1 MPKSLAPHTSKS
13 PAGLFFKS
21 NPYYAIIIHV
31 LSVRKK
37 IFLLILGI
45 ITSIITVLA
54 LLFLLP
60 VNYELV
66 DNPVFEVNSEKRIKD
81 LFSTITSWKLENEE
95 KKLDT
100 SKLGENK
107 EKVVFVNFF
116 GINKTI
122 EASYKVTDTTAPTIE
137 GENELTLYKNDIS
150 SLVSHY
156 KISDNSHL
164 DVDAKINGDYDTTVL
179 GKYELKLIATDSS
192 NNTTTKNI
200 ILNIIENP
208 EVSKIRKSEYYIKV
222 NREQNVVMVYA
233 LDENAEYS
241 KLVKTFVSS
250 TGKVGSETPL
260 GTFTI
265 SNKYE
270 ALYLVGNV
278 WGHYAIRIQGPYYFH
293 SVPYFTKGNPS
304 WDNLEYLE
312 YNKLG
317 EGASAGCVRLATKDV
332 KWIYE
337 NVSAGTTVEIYD
349 SNTLPEGVTKPT
361 AIKIDETS
369 ENRGWDPTDPD
380 LKNPWNYN

>member
-1 MPKSLAPHTSKS
+1 M
-13 PAGLFFKS
+13 
-21 NPYYAIIIHV
+21 
-31 LSVRKK
+31 
-37 IFLLILGI
+37 
-45 ITSIITVLA
+45 LA